1 MFRSSMVIFALLACT
16 VCDAQSKSDT
26 AQSAAPYKVGEG
38 NKVDTNTLQGWKTW
52 RAMACERCHGAQQEG
67 MVGPSLVES
76 LKKLSMNDFHKI
88 MMEGRIDKGMPN
100 FGGSDM
106 MQKNWQNLYGY
117 LKGRSDGKIQP
128 GHVYPADK

>member
-16 VCDAQSKSDT
+16 VCDAQSKSDAT
-26 AQSAAPYKVGEG
+26 QSAAPYKVSEG

-76 LKKLSMNDFHKI
+76 RK
-88 MMEGRIDKGMPN
+88 
-100 FGGSDM
+100 
-106 MQKNWQNLYGY
+106 
-117 LKGRSDGKIQP
+117 
-128 GHVYPADK
+128 